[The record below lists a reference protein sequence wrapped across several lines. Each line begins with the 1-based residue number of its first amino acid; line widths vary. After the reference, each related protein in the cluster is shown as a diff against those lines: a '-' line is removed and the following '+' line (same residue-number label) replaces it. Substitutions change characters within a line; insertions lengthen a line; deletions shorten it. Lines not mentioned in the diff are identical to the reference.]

1 MTANCL
7 ICSWKAITNNEDD
20 NESKQEQPEEEGMS
34 DLKKKSMPTHLER
47 ILPILHANIT
57 QEWLKHGR

>member
-7 ICSWKAITNNEDD
+7 ICSWKAIINNEDE

-34 DLKKKSMPTHLER
+34 DLKTSLCQL
-47 ILPILHANIT
+47 ILSEYYPFCMQSSPRN
-57 QEWLKHGR
+57 G